1 MMQKTMTYPIISI
14 TDTMRIYNYFHPKM
28 KKKKSASRE
37 PANLD
42 SIKKMLI
49 LVLSFLTICTVVFTE
64 CVDIHVRVF
73 NTDLFFNEILL
84 IIFANFTV
92 SGLYIKRKLL

>member
-1 MMQKTMTYPIISI
+1 MLKKMMQKTMTYPIISI

-49 LVLSFLTICTVVFTE
+49 LVLSF
-64 CVDIHVRVF
+64 F
-73 NTDLFFNEILL
+73 NNMYC
-84 IIFANFTV
+84 
-92 SGLYIKRKLL
+92 GLYRMRRHSCASI

>member
-1 MMQKTMTYPIISI
+1 MLNRMMQKTMTYPMITF

-49 LVLSFLTICTVVFTE
+49 
-64 CVDIHVRVF
+64 
-73 NTDLFFNEILL
+73 
-84 IIFANFTV
+84 
-92 SGLYIKRKLL
+92 